1 MNLKSVEGL
10 EFATNL
16 VRESDVLLEN
26 FGVGVLD
33 RLGLGYDA
41 MQKIN
46 PSLVYCVLKG
56 FLSGPYEQRAAT

>member
-1 MNLKSVEGL
+1 VNLKSVEGL